1 MESWN
6 HGIIQLLFSI
16 IHIHLGRSFV
26 KNIKILKLSILYTRY
41 FLLIMSSTQNGGAA
55 LVSASASA
63 STAPSS
69 SSDNQSNQQ
78 ISRVPTYAC
87 FQHATKVAILEDKPI
102 ILDYWTSSLDKTC
115 LIGVRSNN
123 EKLLVK
129 SEDEYT
135 SPIAKIFK
143 VDTEYIIV
151 TANSVYIVSA
161 DISTRRIN

>member
-1 MESWN
+1 
-6 HGIIQLLFSI
+6 
-16 IHIHLGRSFV
+16 
-26 KNIKILKLSILYTRY
+26 
-41 FLLIMSSTQNGGAA
+41 MSSAQTGGGAVVA
-55 LVSASASA
+55 
-63 STAPSS
+63 SS
-69 SSDNQSNQQ
+69 SSSSAGGDSAAQQQ

-102 ILDYWTSSLDKTC
+102 VLDYWTSSLDKSC

-151 TANSVYIVSA
+151 TANSIYIVAA

>member
-1 MESWN
+1 
-6 HGIIQLLFSI
+6 
-16 IHIHLGRSFV
+16 
-26 KNIKILKLSILYTRY
+26 
-41 FLLIMSSTQNGGAA
+41 MSSAQTGGGAVVA
-55 LVSASASA
+55 
-63 STAPSS
+63 SS
-69 SSDNQSNQQ
+69 SSSSAGGDSAAQQQ

-102 ILDYWTSSLDKTC
+102 VLDYWTSSLDKTC

-151 TANSVYIVSA
+151 TANSVYIVAA

>member
-1 MESWN
+1 MT
-6 HGIIQLLFSI
+6 IFSI
-16 IHIHLGRSFV
+16 IRTFVRSFVRSFV
-26 KNIKILKLSILYTRY
+26 KNIKILKFSILYTLY
-41 FLLIMSSTQNGGAA
+41 FLLIMSTTQNGGAA
-55 LVSASASA
+55 LV
-63 STAPSS
+63 PSS
-69 SSDNQSNQQ
+69 TPSDNQQ
-78 ISRVPTYAC
+78 ISRLPTYAC

-102 ILDYWTSSLDKTC
+102 VLDYWTSSLDKTC

-151 TANSVYIVSA
+151 TANSVYVVAA

>member
-1 MESWN
+1 LKSS
-6 HGIIQLLFSI
+6 IADYLAILLVRKEYKDLKIVYSI
-16 IHIHLGRSFV
+16 YV
-26 KNIKILKLSILYTRY
+26 
-41 FLLIMSSTQNGGAA
+41 FLTTM
-55 LVSASASA
+55 
-63 STAPSS
+63 SS
-69 SSDNQSNQQ
+69 SSMVSSSGATDTQQQQQ
-78 ISRVPTYAC
+78 ISRIPTYAC

-143 VDTEYIIV
+143 VETEYIIV
-151 TANSVYIVSA
+151 TANSIYVVSA

>member
-1 MESWN
+1 MFVRKEYKDLKIEYS
-6 HGIIQLLFSI
+6 IYKLFLL
-16 IHIHLGRSFV
+16 
-26 KNIKILKLSILYTRY
+26 
-41 FLLIMSSTQNGGAA
+41 LLIMSSSTQNGGGAA
-55 LVSASASA
+55 MVPAGAVSSS
-63 STAPSS
+63 SGNSSSS
-69 SSDNQSNQQ
+69 SSDNQQ
-78 ISRVPTYAC
+78 ISRIPTYAC

-102 ILDYWTSSLDKTC
+102 ILDYWTSSLEKSC